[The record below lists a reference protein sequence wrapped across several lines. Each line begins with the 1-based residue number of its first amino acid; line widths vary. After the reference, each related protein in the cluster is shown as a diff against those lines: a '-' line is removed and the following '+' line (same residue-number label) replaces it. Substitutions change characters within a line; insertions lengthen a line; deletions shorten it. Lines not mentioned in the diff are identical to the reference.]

1 MSKIKLDKN
10 TEREIKLIKRYG
22 GLALFLLIIVINNI
36 SLIIN
41 FINSMGAL
49 FLLGIIALVVI
60 LISIRQVNQYERGV
74 VFTLGKFTGIR
85 QPGWRLIIPIF
96 QKMRKMDIRTKTV
109 DVPDQEI
116 ITKDNIPANINA
128 VVYYKIIDAAKAVLA
143 VEDFFYA
150 ISQLAQTTMR
160 NAVGE
165 RTLDE
170 LLQKRAE
177 IAEAIKIE
185 LDEKTNQWGIDVEAL
200 ELKDIIIPENLKRTI
215 SKEAEAEREKR
226 AVIIK
231 AQGDREAADN
241 LAAAAQTLAATPG
254 AMHLRTLQAIN
265 DLSSDQSNT
274 TIWMIPTE
282 VLEAIKGFSD
292 KINKTD
298 K

>member
-1 MSKIKLDKN
+1 MTAILL
-10 TEREIKLIKRYG
+10 T
-22 GLALFLLIIVINNI
+22 LIIVTGVI
-36 SLIIN
+36 
-41 FINSMGAL
+41 
-49 FLLGIIALVVI
+49 I
-60 LISIRQVNQYERGV
+60 LISIRQIEQYQRGV
-74 VFTLGKFTGIR
+74 VFTLGKFTGIKN
-85 QPGWRLIIPIF
+85 PGWRLIIPIF
-96 QKMRKMDIRTKTV
+96 QRMKKMDIRTKTV
-109 DVPDQEI
+109 DVADQEI

-128 VVYYKIIDAAKAVLA
+128 VVYYKIIDSAKAVLE
-143 VEDFFYA
+143 VEDYFYA

-177 IAEAIKIE
+177 IAESIKEE
-185 LDEKTNQWGIDVEAL
+185 LDEKTNKWGIDVEAL

-231 AQGDREAADN
+231 AQGDKEAADN
-241 LAAAAQTLAATPG
+241 LATAATTLGKTPG

-274 TIWMIPTE
+274 TIWMVPMEI
-282 VLEAIKGFSD
+282 LEAIKGFSNTV
-292 KINKTD
+292 NKKD
-298 K
+298 E